1 VRAGAPESVVVGQA
15 ILSRL
20 ERFLAQ
26 YPRLFV
32 LTGAGVSTA
41 SGIPD
46 YRDGDGAWKRAE
58 PIRFQ
63 DFIASEKAR
72 RRYWA
77 RSMIGWPGFAAAG
90 PNRAHRGIARLE
102 ALGHVEQLVTQ
113 NVDRLHQAAGNR
125 RVIDLHGRL
134 DRVECLACGHRI
146 PRQTFQQELIM
157 MNPDFLDLDAAS
169 APDGDAL
176 LEDVDFETFRVPAC
190 ACCGGRLKPAV
201 VFFGETVPKDR
212 VALAY
217 GSLRRAEAVLV
228 IGSSLMVY
236 SGFRFCR
243 AAAEQGKPIAAINQG
258 RTRADPLLRLKVD
271 AECSATLGALL
282 ERLGSNPDFS
292 PGGSERHEMGLLD
305 KG

>member
-1 VRAGAPESVVVGQA
+1 MRAGEATLA
-15 ILSRL
+15 RL
-20 ERFLAQ
+20 ERFLTRH
-26 YPRLFV
+26 PRLFV
-32 LTGAGVSTA
+32 ITGAGVSTA

-63 DFIASEKAR
+63 DFIASDSAR

-77 RSMIGWPGFAAAG
+77 RSLIGWPGFAAAR
-90 PNRAHRGIARLE
+90 PNRAHHGIARLE
-102 ALGHVEQLVTQ
+102 ALGHIEQLVTQ

-125 RVIDLHGRL
+125 RAIDLHGRL
-134 DRVECLACGHRI
+134 DRVECLDCGHRM
-146 PRQTFQQELIM
+146 PRQTFQQELAL
-157 MNPDFLDLDAAS
+157 MNPALLDLDAAS

-176 LEDVDFETFRVPAC
+176 LEGVDFETFHVPAC
-190 ACCGGRLKPAV
+190 ARCGGPLKPAV
-201 VFFGETVPKDR
+201 VFFGETVPKAR

-217 GSLRRAEAVLV
+217 AFLGRADAVLV

-243 AAAEQGKPIAAINQG
+243 AAAEQGKPIAAINRG
-258 RTRADPLLRLKVD
+258 HTRADPLLQLKVD
-271 AECSATLGALL
+271 AECGATLGALL

-292 PGGSERHEMGLLD
+292 PGGPERHEMGCLK
-305 KG
+305 KGWN